1 MPEYVDKKMVLNIL
15 SNGGYPKQQLEE
27 IEGLPV
33 VETDQKPEKKS
44 ARKKKKR
51 LENAVP
57 VTFVS
62 PEAPASEITVIL
74 QMDPGRFMA
83 YLQINDPDV
92 RHVFLMDVLFRIAVG
107 VVLTERGYRRY
118 KERNFKYPVLDFLR
132 DNLEL
137 FHTPETAEC
146 GIAEPVI
153 LTLNADQKIISKL
166 VPVTVTVPAEEFSA
180 LLLPGED
187 DTVKLYDKNTMDRLD
202 IGSRL
207 RVVAHTPDHSTHY
220 HINLSEQL

>member
-1 MPEYVDKKMVLNIL
+1 MPEYIDKKTVLDIL
-15 SNGGYPKQQLEE
+15 NNGGYLKQQLEE
-27 IEGLPV
+27 IESLPV

-62 PEAPASEITVIL
+62 PEAPSSEITVIL
-74 QMDPGRFMA
+74 RMDPGRFMA

-118 KERNFKYPVLDFLR
+118 KERDCELPPFIEVGASCFDHCCASRRTTGTVQTGVLRNVHRRKFG
-132 DNLEL
+132 L
-137 FHTPETAEC
+137 FHP
-146 GIAEPVI
+146 
-153 LTLNADQKIISKL
+153 
-166 VPVTVTVPAEEFSA
+166 
-180 LLLPGED
+180 
-187 DTVKLYDKNTMDRLD
+187 Y
-202 IGSRL
+202 
-207 RVVAHTPDHSTHY
+207 
-220 HINLSEQL
+220 

>member
-1 MPEYVDKKMVLNIL
+1 MPEYIDKKTVLDIL
-15 SNGGYPKQQLEE
+15 NNGGYLKQQLEE

-62 PEAPASEITVIL
+62 PEAPSSEITVIL
-74 QMDPGRFMA
+74 RMDPGRFTA
-83 YLQINDPDV
+83 YLQINNPDV
-92 RHVFLMDVLFRIAVG
+92 RDIFLMDVLFRIAVG
-107 VVLTERGYRRY
+107 VILTERGYRRY
-118 KERNFKYPVLDFLR
+118 KERNFKYTVLDFLH

-137 FHTPETAEC
+137 FYTPETAEC

-153 LTLNADQKIISKL
+153 LTLKADQKIISKL

-187 DTVKLYDKNTMDRLD
+187 GTAKLYDKNTMDRLD

-207 RVVAHTPDHSTHY
+207 RVVAHTPDHSTRY
-220 HINLSEQL
+220 HIDLSEQL

>member
-1 MPEYVDKKMVLNIL
+1 MPEYVDKKMVLDIL

-44 ARKKKKR
+44 VRKKKKR

-62 PEAPASEITVIL
+62 PEAPSSEITVIL
-74 QMDPGRFMA
+74 RMDPGRFMT

-92 RHVFLMDVLFRIAVG
+92 RDIFLMDVLFRIAVG

-118 KERNFKYPVLDFLR
+118 KERGFKYTVLDFLH

-137 FHTPETAEC
+137 FYTPETAEC

-153 LTLNADQKIISKL
+153 LTLMADQKIISKL

-187 DTVKLYDKNTMDRLD
+187 GTAKLYDKNTMDRLD

-207 RVVAHTPDHSTHY
+207 RVVAHTPDHSTRY
-220 HINLSEQL
+220 HIDLSEQL

>member
-1 MPEYVDKKMVLNIL
+1 MPEYIDKKTVLDIL

-62 PEAPASEITVIL
+62 PETPSSEITVIL
-74 QMDPGRFMA
+74 RMDPGRFA
-83 YLQINDPDV
+83 TYLQINDPDV
-92 RHVFLMDVLFRIAVG
+92 RDIFLMDVLFRIAVG

-118 KERNFKYPVLDFLR
+118 KERDFKYPVLDFLR

-137 FHTPETAEC
+137 FHTPETAKC

-187 DTVKLYDKNTMDRLD
+187 GTAKLYDKNTMDRLD

-207 RVVAHTPDHSTHY
+207 RVVAHTPDHSTRY
-220 HINLSEQL
+220 HIDLSEQL